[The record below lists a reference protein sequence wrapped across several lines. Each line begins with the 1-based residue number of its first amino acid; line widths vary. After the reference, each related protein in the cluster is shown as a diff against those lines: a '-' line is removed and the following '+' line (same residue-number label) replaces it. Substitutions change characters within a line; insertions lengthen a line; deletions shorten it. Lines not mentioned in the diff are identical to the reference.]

1 MLSYPV
7 VLCPECGAKNVPT
20 VDECVSCGALLPESS
35 DGPDPLIGRIIAD
48 KYELLEII
56 GEGSMGSVYGARQ
69 TDLDREVAVKV
80 LHTHV
85 AADPKVAKRFHREAR
100 TASRL
105 SHPNSLQ
112 IFDFGREEEG
122 PLLYIIMELLD
133 GPDLLELMED
143 EFPLSPRRI
152 ADLVGGVLLAL
163 EEAHD
168 LGVIHRDLKPENIMV
183 VEDHQGRE
191 HVKVCDFGIAKL
203 VEAEGSAITVTGFVC
218 GTPEYM
224 APEQARG
231 EPLDSRADLYAI
243 GCLLY
248 YLMTRSVPFSGGSAL
263 GTITKHLT
271 EAVEPPGQRKPEL
284 YIPRSMERVCMKA
297 LSKDPDRRYRSAGE
311 MRQALEEAVA
321 ALGELADDPLG
332 THEED
337 PTREAPPPP
346 EPSRAWMAPVL
357 VAIGVILIG
366 IVVVVS
372 DSDPISSVDAGVLDS
387 GAGTGADA
395 LAGAADSGAGAD
407 SGTADAEPDGVVAAE
422 PDARPPASMMTLM
435 GMQSMQS
442 MQSMD
447 TETMDEL
454 EAPWRT
460 AFDEG
465 RRRFLA
471 NDIPGAIE
479 AFETSRQLSPRN
491 PQVHKQLGRAYM
503 RSGDVAGAAS
513 SYERY
518 LELAP
523 NASDRSLV
531 EQILQRLR

>member
-1 MLSYPV
+1 M
-7 VLCPECGAKNVPT
+7 
-20 VDECVSCGALLPESS
+20 SCGAALPETSE
-35 DGPDPLIGRIIAD
+35 GPDPLIGRIIAD

-112 IFDFGREEEG
+112 IFDFGREDEG

-133 GPDLLELMED
+133 GPDLLELMEE

-231 EPLDSRADLYAI
+231 EPLDTRADLYAI

-248 YLMTRSVPFSGGSAL
+248 YLMTRTVPFSGGSAL

-271 EAVEPPGQRKPEL
+271 EAAEPPGARKPEL

-311 MRQALEEAVA
+311 MREALESAVEL
-321 ALGELADDPLG
+321 LGEIADDPLG
-332 THEED
+332 THEVD
-337 PTREAPPPP
+337 PTREPP
-346 EPSRAWMAPVL
+346 ETPQPSRAWMAPVF

-372 DSDPISSVDAGVLDS
+372 DSAPSSDS
-387 GAGTGADA
+387 GPDSGSVTDSGPV
-395 LAGAADSGAGAD
+395 ADSGRVTDSGSVAIAD
-407 SGTADAEPDGVVAAE
+407 SDAETDADADGESDAGSEAVV
-422 PDARPPASMMTLM
+422 DARPPPTPMMTFM
-435 GMQSMQS
+435 TMETMESM
-442 MQSMD
+442 
-447 TETMDEL
+447 ETMDVTMMDE
-454 EAPWRT
+454 EVPPWRA

-471 NDIPGAIE
+471 NDVNGAIE
-479 AFETSRQLSPRN
+479 SFETSRRLSPRN

-503 RSGDVAGAAS
+503 RSGNVSGAAS

-523 NASDRSLV
+523 NASDRALV
-531 EQILQRLR
+531 EQILQRLN